1 MVKLNAILYYA
12 DFLSMKDTGLPVT
25 DTCKYFFIHGTPIN
39 ACYIADVEPIY
50 DPDNQYFKQSREEYE
65 RLENKFGDQATL
77 SFIEGICNLNACGA
91 VDGERMLRFIHQY
104 NGKKEFDNALAKYN
118 KWKKDLIFQHIIK
131 DEDGREKW
139 AECSK
144 PIAHT
149 EKIEGGSIQSN
160 VCQGCTEGE
169 GDAETITKG
178 DIR

>member
-1 MVKLNAILYYA
+1 MIKLNAILYYA
-12 DFLSMKDTGLPVT
+12 DFLSMKNTGLPVT

-131 DEDGREKW
+131 DEDGKERW
-139 AECSK
+139 AECTK
-144 PIAHT
+144 AIAHS
-149 EKIEGGSIQSN
+149 EK
-160 VCQGCTEGE
+160 TEGYSINSSMYQSGTE
-169 GDAETITKG
+169 NKGNAEEIIEKTI
-178 DIR
+178 

>member
-1 MVKLNAILYYA
+1 MIKLNAILYYA

-65 RLENKFGDQATL
+65 RLENKFGEQATL
-77 SFIEGICNLNACGA
+77 SFVDGICNLSACGS

-104 NGKKEFDNALAKYN
+104 NGKREFENALAKYN

-131 DEDGREKW
+131 DEDGKERW
-139 AECSK
+139 AECTK
-144 PIAHT
+144 AIAHS
-149 EKIEGGSIQSN
+149 EK
-160 VCQGCTEGE
+160 TEGYSINSSMYQSGTE
-169 GDAETITKG
+169 NKGNAEEIIEKTI
-178 DIR
+178 